1 MLGRVVAVADKRGTS
16 GLTEDHWRRVALGL
30 ASLEDVARELGVRRQ
45 TIHKAFGTRG
55 WTKEGWALRQQA
67 EEAERQRQQQ
77 ASASRSSP
85 GYADKTQGLVAE
97 EQRDELLRQVGL
109 GVVQAGTVLLS
120 VINAD
125 IKSERERGSKMSPAY
140 INGMLRALER
150 INSVTVPWLAPPPPE
165 AADEQLPD
173 LVVTVMT
180 DEEVAEMKAY
190 TVDLGEDDD
199 AGATPVSSADPVS
212 VATSRLSPATSQS
225 PKPQISIHDSLP
237 DRSQFGP
244 WLHHLAEK
252 RGRRHLRDIAGAL
265 GLSVAA
271 GQDTQLIIDLIMH
284 ATDGDPER
292 LRVVAK
298 VVE

>member
-1 MLGRVVAVADKRGTS
+1 MADKRAGTS
-16 GLTEDHWRRVALGL
+16 GLTEDHWRRVSLGL

-55 WTKEGWALRQQA
+55 WTKEAWALRRQA
-67 EEAERQRQQQ
+67 EEAERKQEAC
-77 ASASRSSP
+77 ASQSP
-85 GYADKTQGLVAE
+85 SGGVEDAEPMPGLMPEA
-97 EQRDELLRQVGL
+97 QRDQLLRQIGL
-109 GVVQAGTVLLS
+109 GVVKVGTTLLAELMTS
-120 VINAD
+120 V
-125 IKSERERGSKMSPAY
+125 ERERGRMTPTTM
-140 INGMLRALER
+140 NGFLRVVER

-165 AADEQLPD
+165 AAAGQLEQ

-180 DEEVAEMKAY
+180 DAEATELKSRS
-190 TVDLGEDDD
+190 VDLGEDN
-199 AGATPVSSADPVS
+199 AEAAPVS
-212 VATSRLSPATSQS
+212 ATAHPSQS
-225 PKPQISIHDSLP
+225 PKSPLVTIHDSLP

-244 WLHHLAEK
+244 WLHQLAEK

-292 LRVVAK
+292 LRTVARI
-298 VVE
+298 VE